1 MAGARLDFR
10 RERRGS
16 MTFSDQTRNELAR
29 VIPSARCCRIAE
41 LSAMYELDGFLLGE
55 YNQYLD
61 FNNSSPVVARKILL
75 LLKGLY
81 PEIPTQV
88 LVVKSRSR
96 RTQICTVRVLGREAA
111 GQVYQDFKDQSV
123 LEESGIPR
131 KKCCRR
137 AYLRGAFLSRG
148 SITNPERTYH
158 LEISS
163 EQTIL
168 AEKILE
174 TMLSLNLEAGITQRK
189 GTLVVY
195 MKDGQQ
201 IVNLLNLM
209 GAHSALLHFEN
220 VRVMKDMRNQ
230 INRLVNC
237 ETANVDKTVKA
248 AMEQLEDIRLL
259 DEVIG
264 LEELP
269 PKLQEVARLRQANP
283 YASLQELGDLMVPPM
298 SKSGVNYRIR
308 QIREKAREL
317 DGLDPE
323 S

>member
-1 MAGARLDFR
+1 
-10 RERRGS
+10 

-163 EQTIL
+163 EQTVL

>member
-163 EQTIL
+163 EQTVL

-308 QIREKAREL
+308 QIREKAASVKL
-317 DGLDPE
+317 L
-323 S
+323 